1 MYKPLCI
8 AAAVMD
14 TFYYG
19 YYLLTVKSRFMFMI
33 INSRLEVDKLK
44 LAKYKILF

>member
-1 MYKPLCI
+1 MYKPLC

-14 TFYYG
+14 MFYYYG

-33 INSRLEVDKLK
+33 INSRLEVN
-44 LAKYKILF
+44 